1 MFHKHMLTAAVAASL
16 TLVPATR
23 VSADAGDALVGGII
37 GGVIGGAIANNAK
50 KKPQKKVYYKSAP
63 KKSSGISAATRAQN
77 REVQTSLNYFGFPAG
92 SPDGVL
98 GRNSRSAIS
107 QYQVFMG
114 YPASGYLTVYERDFL
129 VNSYHRAIAGGPATT
144 QLVATN
150 PMGTKGLLKTYQQ
163 NAAGGIVTAAP
174 GMAQPMPGQG
184 MVAVAP
190 APGLQQPQPAQPGVL
205 AAAPVPGVMAVA
217 PVTGGVPNLQAAPAA
232 PAATM
237 AAAPVAPAPTA
248 PVLSAPQPAPVV
260 EAVATPALP
269 SFMGETESVSLAS
282 HCNEINLLT
291 TGNGGFATEANLTN
305 PEFALNEQFCLARTY
320 SMTKGEEMASKV
332 KGFSAEQIAQQCAGL
347 GAAVKSHVTALSQKP
362 MAQVVSDV
370 KGFVGGSG
378 MSAGQLSGT
387 SKICLSVGYRTD
399 DMDLAIGSALL
410 LVAVDEPIYAELLG
424 HHLTQGFG
432 AAKRPDLGTAW
443 YEAALTALDNG
454 AAPAFAP
461 GQPER
466 KSLIRKAALMAGG
479 TEMATGAAD
488 ETAPQPAALPVFTVT
503 E

>member
-1 MFHKHMLTAAVAASL
+1 MLNKQMLSAAVAASL
-16 TLVPATR
+16 VIMPATR

-37 GGVIGGAIANNAK
+37 GGVIGGAIVNESQK
-50 KKPQKKVYYKSAP
+50 KKKKVYYKSAP
-63 KKSSGISAATRAQN
+63 KKKSSGISSATRAQN
-77 REVQTSLNYFGFPAG
+77 RETQTSLNYFGFPAG
-92 SPDGVL
+92 TPDGVL

-107 QYQVFMG
+107 QYQVFLG
-114 YPASGYLTVYERDFL
+114 YPPTGYLTTYERDFL
-129 VNSYHRAIAGGPATT
+129 VNSYHRAIAGGAATT
-144 QLVATN
+144 QLVASN

-163 NAAGGIVTAAP
+163 NAAGGIVTATPGVVQPVPGQGTMAFAP
-174 GMAQPMPGQG
+174 APTLQQPQGAQPG
-184 MVAVAP
+184 MVAVSPTAP
-190 APGLQQPQPAQPGVL
+190 AP
-205 AAAPVPGVMAVA
+205 
-217 PVTGGVPNLQAAPAA
+217 GGVPNLQAAPSA
-232 PAATM
+232 PVM
-237 AAAPVAPAPTA
+237 AAAPVAPAPAPAA
-248 PVLSAPQPAPVV
+248 PVLGAAPAPVV
-260 EAVATPALP
+260 EAAATPALP

-282 HCNEINLLT
+282 HCNEVNLLT
-291 TGNGGFATEANLTN
+291 TGNGGFVTADNLTN
-305 PEFALNEQFCLARTY
+305 ADTALNEQFCLARTY

-332 KGFSAEQIAQQCAGL
+332 KGFTSEQIAQQCAGL

-362 MAQVVSDV
+362 MAEVVSDV
-370 KGFVGGSG
+370 KGFVTGSG

-410 LVAVDEPIYAELLG
+410 LVAVDEPVYSELLG

-432 AAKRPDLGTAW
+432 AAKRPDLGAAW

-466 KSLIRKAALMAGG
+466 KGLIRKAALMASG
-479 TEMATGAAD
+479 TEMATGEAD
-488 ETAPQPAALPVFTVT
+488 ETAPKPAALPVFNVT